1 MVYLRNDIEKA
12 LTTQD
17 YTPSRNFIADVRK
30 LSIRRFLD
38 KSGAGSMMEIFSDIK
53 DIKQVN
59 YSEMPPG
66 AIKAFHLHKKQTD
79 YWFVPPSS
87 KMLLVLFECRDGKP
101 FPFERMILGPDPQ
114 VIEIPPGVAHGVKNV
129 GLNDGAIIYG
139 VTERFDSVN
148 PDEHRLPW
156 NYLGEDIWEMDRE

>member
-1 MVYLRNDIEKA
+1 MIHLRNDIEKA

-129 GLNDGAIIYG
+129 GLNDGVIIYG
-139 VTERFDSVN
+139 VTERFDPVN